1 VGNFRWAFMAAIF
14 GAVVSLLLGLVSG
27 VGFGLVLVRALV
39 FGVVFFGLGFAL
51 YFVVNTYFPEILYLT
66 EDTGTPQ
73 ANDATDG
80 HISIA
85 MDSMGEYAV
94 PELFNKQG
102 DPNEIGNIEDLIS
115 GVFRPGGDNKR
126 DSAESSQSAYPNVNF
141 SMDAEGLD
149 LNKETSY
156 NDSSEFGDASFG
168 DLGDIKSGGF
178 NETPAAETPPPAE
191 KRQVFQ
197 PQFTPQIGDDDG
209 LGGLPDLD
217 MMAMAFTNLSDNQ
230 SMAASAPTSAPA
242 STPTPSMGSASSDDD
257 SVPDRSQYKGNKAQP
272 LQGDFQ
278 PQAIAQGIRTVL
290 SKD

>member
-1 VGNFRWAFMAAIF
+1 MGNFRWAFMAAIF

-27 VGFGLVLVRALV
+27 VGFGLVLVRALI
-39 FGVVFFGLGFAL
+39 FGAVFFGLGFAL
-51 YFVVNTYFPEILYLT
+51 YFVVNTYFPEILYIT
-66 EDTGTPQ
+66 EDTGTTTNE
-73 ANDATDG
+73 AGDG

-102 DPNEIGNIEDLIS
+102 DPNEIGNIDDLIS
-115 GVFRPGGDNKR
+115 GIFRPGEGR
-126 DSAESSQSAYPNVNF
+126 SEPAESSQPAYPNVNF

-156 NDSSEFGDASFG
+156 NDTSEFGDASFG
-168 DLGDIKSGGF
+168 DLGDISSGGF
-178 NETPAAETPPPAE
+178 NEAPAVETPPPAE
-191 KRQVFQ
+191 KPQVFQ

-217 MMAMAFTNLSDNQ
+217 MMAMAFTNLSDSQ
-230 SMAASAPTSAPA
+230 PSSVSSAPA
-242 STPTPSMGSASSDDD
+242 SAPASAPTPSMGPMSSADESA
-257 SVPDRSQYKGNKAQP
+257 PDRSQYKGNKAQP

>member
-1 VGNFRWAFMAAIF
+1 MGNFRWAFMAAIF

-27 VGFGLVLVRALV
+27 VGFGLVLVRALI
-39 FGVVFFGLGFAL
+39 FGAVFFGLGFAL
-51 YFVVNTYFPEILYLT
+51 YFVVNTYFPEILYIT
-66 EDTGTPQ
+66 EDTGPTTNE
-73 ANDATDG
+73 AVDG

-115 GVFRPGGDNKR
+115 GVFRPGGDNSR
-126 DSAESSQSAYPNVNF
+126 DSSESNQPAYPNVNF

-149 LNKETSY
+149 QNKETSY

-168 DLGDIKSGGF
+168 DLGDISSGGF
-178 NETPAAETPPPAE
+178 NEAPAVETPPPAE
-191 KRQVFQ
+191 KHQTFQ

-217 MMAMAFTNLSDNQ
+217 MMAMAFTNFSDSQN
-230 SMAASAPTSAPA
+230 SMAAPASTPA
-242 STPTPSMGSASSDDD
+242 STPTPSMGSASSADD
-257 SVPDRSQYKGNKAQP
+257 SSPDRSQYKGNKPQA